1 MNPVNREPVQAT
13 ESDLERVIEPLAS
26 NICTTDQPMAAMMAA
41 LAVLFS
47 EVDETYRA
55 ANAQI
60 TTFSG
65 NQWS

>member
-1 MNPVNREPVQAT
+1 MNPVNREPVQ
-13 ESDLERVIEPLAS
+13 
-26 NICTTDQPMAAMMAA
+26 
-41 LAVLFS
+41 
-47 EVDETYRA
+47 VDETYRA